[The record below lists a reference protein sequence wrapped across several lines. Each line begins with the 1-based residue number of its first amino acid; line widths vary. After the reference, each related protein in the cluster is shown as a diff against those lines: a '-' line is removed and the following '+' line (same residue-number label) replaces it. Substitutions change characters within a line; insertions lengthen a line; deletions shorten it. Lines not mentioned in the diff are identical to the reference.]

1 MITLERENGASLVAN
16 APHNA
21 KRSERAR
28 GRLTASL
35 AALALLAICASVL
48 IGIDGQ
54 SAAATSRPPIIAYR
68 GLGAWVDLFDASAW
82 NDPTGTVADMAA
94 RGVRTLFIETSNFH
108 WPSDLN
114 KADVLSQF
122 ISQAHAHGMRV
133 VAWYLP
139 QLKDLDHDL
148 ARCQA
153 AIQFRTADGQ
163 SFDSFSLDIEDSSV
177 KPASTRTARLLTL
190 SNQLRAFVGSGYPLG
205 AIIPSPTGMTIHAS
219 YWPDFPY
226 EQLAAVYDVIVPM
239 GYYTYHVHGYAK
251 VFAET
256 AQNFTIIREQT
267 GNPRI
272 PIHIIGG
279 LAGNSSLTEV
289 RAFVRCVR
297 QYGVLGASLYDY
309 ATTKA
314 AAWRLLSFI
323 SVNPRPG
330 LPMPAP
336 IGYTGILGNVPR
348 EDSSHPKEVFF
359 DAGTLQGAQ
368 VLHYR
373 IYDAQKSE
381 VWLLVNWNNIGPLPA
396 GPAGRWSRE
405 RTIVIPADELTTT
418 GANVIGFVT
427 HGNFPHWSVWGVRG
441 VSLTPAP

>member
-1 MITLERENGASLVAN
+1 MTDW
-16 APHNA
+16 
-21 KRSERAR
+21 AR

-48 IGIDGQ
+48 LVIDGQ
-54 SAAATSRPPIIAYR
+54 SAAATGRPSIMAYR
-68 GLGAWVDLFDASAW
+68 GLGAWVDLYDASAW
-82 NDPTGTVADMAA
+82 KDPTGTVAGMAA
-94 RGVRTLFIETSNFH
+94 RGVRTLFIETSNYH

-114 KADVLSQF
+114 KADALSQF
-122 ISQAHAHGMRV
+122 ITQAHAHGMRV

-139 QLKDLDHDL
+139 QLKDLGHDL
-148 ARCQA
+148 ARCRA
-153 AIQFRTADGQ
+153 AIDFRTADGQ
-163 SFDSFSLDIEDSSV
+163 RFDSFSLDIEDSSV
-177 KPASTRTARLLTL
+177 KPASTRSARLLTL
-190 SNQLRAFVGSGYPLG
+190 SRRLRAFVGSGYALG

-219 YWPDFPY
+219 YWPNFPY
-226 EQLAAVYDVIVPM
+226 KKLAAVYDVIVPM

-267 GNPRI
+267 GSPRI

-279 LAGNSSLTEV
+279 LAGDSSPTEV

-297 QYGVLGASLYDY
+297 QYGALGASLYDY

-314 AAWRLLSFI
+314 ADWRLLSFI
-323 SVNPRPG
+323 PVNPRPG
-330 LPMPAP
+330 LPMPAL
-336 IGYTGILGNVPR
+336 IGYPGILGNVPR
-348 EDSSHPKEVFF
+348 GDSAHPKEVFF

-373 IYDAQKSE
+373 VYDAQKSE

-405 RTIVIPADELTTT
+405 RTIVIPADKLIAT
-418 GANVIGFVT
+418 GANVIGFVAR
-427 HGNFPHWSVWGVRG
+427 GSFPHWSVWGVRE
-441 VSLTPAP
+441 VRLAPAL